1 MFEEKYNEPILGSNS
16 YIDRFIIKGFL
27 GPISYPDGLLGYL
40 YRHHILLKD
49 FHAYSKKL
57 AEILKQNAKAMAEIE
72 GAHYEYLDSP
82 NISKEAKVK
91 QIIEQRG
98 DHPGLVAVLTTLEVD
113 NSFDIQRD
121 QIDNKLKLVSRRRKC
136 LHIYFYA
143 IDDELGR
150 CYFRVQTFFPF
161 KVQIYF
167 NGREQLARKLDR
179 QQILYEK
186 DDNCINYI
194 SDFTQAQNLADDIDS
209 SKLHTRFD
217 QLAEKYVIILPEL
230 TKHWKLSYHWST
242 KQLEYSMDIVFKS
255 QQELETIYFPLTQHS
270 ALSALPEDIMS
281 FLGKKISG
289 KQSGR
294 IDTSYKKS
302 YFGYRVKHR
311 SGAISIKMYNK
322 SGNVL
327 RIEITINNVAEIK
340 VNREVTKRDGHIV
353 NQLAPMKKSIHS
365 LNLVIFFSQCVIR
378 RYLDFLSKLTNTTK
392 GIKEIRHLTER
403 ITEKGKNY
411 KGFNPL
417 HREDSIIFE
426 TLVNGGSFIN
436 GFNNKEIRTV
446 LYKRLEYGKWTSP
459 KVSRLFKRL
468 RVFGLIHKISKSHK
482 YILTQKGRLL
492 VTLCLKFKNMTVIPT
507 VDELLKQLDVKTA

>member
-1 MFEEKYNEPILGSNS
+1 MFEQKYNDSILGSNS
-16 YIDRFIIKGFL
+16 YIDRFIIKGYL

-40 YRHHILLKD
+40 YRHNILLKD

-57 AEILKQNAKAMAEIE
+57 AAILKEHAKIIAELE

-82 NISKEAKVK
+82 NISKEATVK

-113 NSFDIQRD
+113 NSFDIQKD
-121 QIDNKLKLVSRRRKC
+121 NIKNKLKLVSRRRKC

-143 IDDELGR
+143 IDDELGL

-167 NGREQLARKLDR
+167 NGREQLARKLDSK
-179 QQILYEK
+179 QIIYEK

-194 SDFTQAQNLADDIDS
+194 SDFTQAQNLADDIAS
-209 SKLHTRFD
+209 SKLHARFD
-217 QLAEKYVIILPEL
+217 QLAEKYVVILPEL
-230 TKHWKLSYHWST
+230 TKHWKLSYHWSI
-242 KQLEYSMDIVFKS
+242 KQLEYSKDIIFKS
-255 QQELETIYFPLTQHS
+255 QQELEMIYFPLTQHS
-270 ALSALPEDIMS
+270 SISALPEDIMS
-281 FLGKKISG
+281 FLGKKIAG

-327 RIEITINNVAEIK
+327 RVEITINNVSEIK
-340 VNREVTKRDGHIV
+340 INREVTKRDGFTV

-365 LNLVIFFSQCVIR
+365 LNYITFFSKCVIS

-392 GIKEIRHLTER
+392 GVKELRHLTER

-417 HREDSIIFE
+417 NREDSIVFE
-426 TLVNGGSFIN
+426 SLINGGSFID
-436 GFNNKEIRTV
+436 GFRNKEIRNV
-446 LYKRLEYGKWTSP
+446 LYKRLEHGKWTSS
-459 KVSRLFKRL
+459 KVSRLLKRL

-482 YILTQKGRLL
+482 YILTEKGRLL

-507 VDELLKQLDVKTA
+507 VDELLKQLAVKTA